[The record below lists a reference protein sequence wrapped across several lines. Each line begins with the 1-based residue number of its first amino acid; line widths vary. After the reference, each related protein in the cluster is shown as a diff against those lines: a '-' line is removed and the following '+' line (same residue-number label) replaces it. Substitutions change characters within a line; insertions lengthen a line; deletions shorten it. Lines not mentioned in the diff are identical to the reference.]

1 MFGLRHA
8 ETINITEPDSPLI
21 TGEKLTINDGRQ
33 QVFSVTALKIAFP
46 PRRPEESDQAVDHP
60 PLDELV
66 LLLGLDTDQVHA
78 VSPADVPASDPVHLE
93 VLGEVVLPG
102 EEVVVSL
109 VLGVFDPVGAV
120 PGVGQTQGARPVTET
135 LGESP
140 GESCE
145 DCEEEFH
152 LWKER
157 REMSDL

>member
-1 MFGLRHA
+1 M
-8 ETINITEPDSPLI
+8 
-21 TGEKLTINDGRQ
+21 
-33 QVFSVTALKIAFP
+33 
-46 PRRPEESDQAVDHP
+46 
-60 PLDELV
+60 
-66 LLLGLDTDQVHA
+66 
-78 VSPADVPASDPVHLE
+78 SPADVPASDPVNLE

>member
-66 LLLGLDTDQVHA
+66 LLLGLDADQVHA

-93 VLGEVVLPG
+93 VLSKFVLPG

-120 PGVGQTQGARPVTET
+120 PGVGQTQSSRPIAQT
-135 LGESP
+135 LGQEG
-140 GESCE
+140 GEEVSC
-145 DCEEEFH
+145 CEEEIFH
-152 LWKER
+152 LKWIVR
-157 REMSDL
+157 